1 MLNPSQHADQNFAP
15 VNTSTVDYELP
26 LAQKVR
32 KELVRALNDFNMI
45 QSNDRI
51 MVCVSGGKD
60 STILAL
66 LLKEIKRRAEIEFD
80 FECVCLDQKQPGF
93 DAAEFVNFYKSNGI
107 KLTIIEKDTYT
118 IVKDKTPQGKA
129 YCTLCSKFRRAIL
142 YDQASLMGMTKLALG
157 HHRDD
162 LIETLFL
169 NMFYV
174 GNLSSMPPKLTS
186 DDGQHTVIR
195 PLCYVKEDDLIEL
208 KNQWQFPIIPC
219 NLCGSQDGLKRKKMK
234 ALIKELEVDIP
245 NVAAS
250 LLTSMKNVKPSHL
263 MDSNLWKF

>member
-1 MLNPSQHADQNFAP
+1 MK
-15 VNTSTVDYELP
+15 STVDYELP
-26 LAQKVR
+26 LAQKIR
-32 KELVRALNDFNMI
+32 KEIVRALNDFDMI
-45 QSNDRI
+45 QDHDRL

-66 LLKEIKRRAEIEFD
+66 LLKEIKRRAEINFD

-93 DAAEFVNFYKSNGI
+93 DATAFVQFYKANDI
-107 KLTIIEKDTYT
+107 TLTIAEKDTYSV
-118 IVKDKTPQGKA
+118 VKEKTPQGKA

-142 YDQASLMGMTKLALG
+142 YDFATKLGIKKLALG

-174 GNLSSMPPKLTS
+174 GSLSSMPPKLIS
-186 DDGQHTVIR
+186 DEGSHTVIR
-195 PLCYVKEDDLIEL
+195 PLCYVKEDDLVEL
-208 KNQWQFPIIPC
+208 KNQWRFPVIPC
-219 NLCGSQDGLKRKKMK
+219 NLCGSQEGLKRKKMK
-234 ALIKELEVDIP
+234 QLIKDLEVDIP
-245 NVAAS
+245 NIASS

-263 MDSNLWKF
+263 MDSNIWKF